1 MIFKFLKD
9 KEDVS
14 YEKMPISI
22 LSVKKEKIMRNRLI
36 PLVRMQKK
44 QHSSEETVWEL
55 EEDMR
60 HLYPSLIE

>member
-9 KEDVS
+9 KEGVS

-36 PLVRMQKK
+36 PLVRMQKQ
-44 QHSSEETVWEL
+44 QHSSEETMWEL
-55 EEDMR
+55 EEDMSIFVP
-60 HLYPSLIE
+60 H